1 LETTPAPSPHPHLIN
16 SGAAIWGDADGRR
29 PNDAI
34 APMVASVGWTSLAR
48 AVHDKDFSA
57 RNPRIAHESAGTV
70 TNAEP
75 DETAD

>member
-1 LETTPAPSPHPHLIN
+1 MWVPGDKGRVAP
-16 SGAAIWGDADGRR
+16 G
-29 PNDAI
+29 
-34 APMVASVGWTSLAR
+34 LAR

-70 TNAEP
+70 TGAEP